1 MAIEE
6 RKGTNY
12 SLPSP
17 GPYLA
22 KIVSHLD
29 PYYMG
34 TLEVQ
39 LMHESGNDTD
49 ASGQLHQV
57 KYLSPFL
64 GQSSIRHIDDG
75 DEDYNNT
82 QKSYG
87 MWMIP
92 PDVGGIVVVLFIDGD
107 PRKGYWIGCAQDQF
121 MNFMMPGYAATSFAT
136 SKATD
141 KDRVPVAEYNK
152 IKNDSSVDPTK
163 FRKPATP
170 FEGALDNQ
178 GLLEDDIRGIT
189 TSSARREIPS
199 AVFGISTPGP
209 VDKQGKRGKI
219 GKKESPID
227 QAYVSRLGG
236 SSFVMD
242 DGDDKFIRKT
252 TASDGPPEY
261 ASVEQGE
268 TDGKREIP
276 HNELIRIRTRTGHQ
290 ILLHN
295 SEDLIYIGNARGT
308 AWIELTSDG
317 KMDIYTE
324 DSITM
329 HTKTDFNVL
338 ADRDI
343 TLEAKRNF
351 NLKVG
356 GEMQTEVTKDQVLIV
371 DGKQKVHIKKDIDI
385 TYGAKVT
392 KRIVGDIN
400 VQQDANYKN
409 LTKGNTDFITN
420 GSTKSLV
427 KGTGDFSINGT
438 TKLKVGGSF
447 NLLTSGSN
455 NFTAGGS
462 TNIKSGG
469 SHIESASVIHMNG
482 PGAASAASAAAPA
495 EATKAVLPPLLKVNI
510 LPNEIGEST
519 IDSILRRVPTHEP
532 WPHHENLDP
541 KIFKRDNLNR
551 DIDGRFNTVDQE
563 TGAYSDLE
571 TKTLEEPAKT
581 WKKYS
586 TTTDTFAKV
595 SGAD

>member
-75 DEDYNNT
+75 DDDYNNT

-136 SKATD
+136 SKSTD
-141 KDRVPVAEYNK
+141 KERVPVAEYNK

-252 TASDGPPEY
+252 AASDGPPEY

-295 SEDLIYIGNARGT
+295 SEDLIYIGNAKGT

-356 GEMQTEVTKDQVLIV
+356 GEMQTEVKKDQVLIV

-385 TYGAKVT
+385 TYGAKLT

-438 TKLKVGGSF
+438 AKLKVGGSF
-447 NLLTSGSN
+447 NLSTTGNN

-469 SHIESASVIHMNG
+469 SHIESAGVIHMNG

-495 EATKAVLPPLLKVNI
+495 EATKAILPPLLKVNI

-563 TGAYSDLE
+563 SGKYSDLE
-571 TKTLEEPAKT
+571 TKTLEEPAKS